1 MRLRTTAPPNAFLM
15 LNPNRLSGSWFTRK
29 KTVKWELDRR
39 FPVRYTASNS
49 PLRTS
54 RAARGKSRRPSL
66 LGREPMT
73 SLLAARR
80 QHLAAALRL
89 HAHAEAVRLR
99 ATPLPRLISPL
110 WQSTPPFPY
119 VSRGRAISLFRRA
132 NDAPSARADRLR
144 QAGLAVC
151 SESVSVFDS
160 RSQGQENRGVAYS
173 AGKSDTP
180 ACYRCFVTL
189 CQPGN
194 KNALIPKL

>member
-1 MRLRTTAPPNAFLM
+1 
-15 LNPNRLSGSWFTRK
+15 
-29 KTVKWELDRR
+29 
-39 FPVRYTASNS
+39 
-49 PLRTS
+49 
-54 RAARGKSRRPSL
+54 
-66 LGREPMT
+66 
-73 SLLAARR
+73 
-80 QHLAAALRL
+80 
-89 HAHAEAVRLR
+89 VRLR

-144 QAGLAVC
+144 QAGLAAC

-160 RSQGQENRGVAYS
+160 RSQGQENRGVAYR
-173 AGKSDTP
+173 AGKSDTS

-189 CQPGN
+189 CNPSN